1 MDLVSVETSNVLV
14 PVSNT
19 DIVVVEHDSIVAG
32 ERLVEVVLTTNDTS
46 NILVEVETSTVILAG
61 QPGPPGAPSEDTIMY
76 SKRVDFNGDTL
87 LYKGEALPGTL
98 NSAPNWRIS
107 KVEILPDGDVITTW
121 ASGSADFSF
130 VWDNRA
136 GYTYV

>member
-14 PVSNT
+14 PVANT
-19 DIVVVEHDSIVAG
+19 DTIVLEQESIVAG
-32 ERLVEVVLTTNDTS
+32 ERLVEVVVTTNDTS
-46 NILVEVETSTVILAG
+46 TILVEVENSTVILAG

-98 NSAPNWRIS
+98 DSAPNWRIS
-107 KVEILPDGDVITTW
+107 KVEILSDGDVITTW

-130 VWDNRA
+130 IWDNRA